1 MGKIKFKN
9 ANEAQLEAILTT
21 NGPLLIIAG
30 PGTGKTFTLINR
42 ALNIVVNEGV
52 NPSKILFATFT
63 EKAAHELTTR
73 LSNALDEHNIDF
85 NPNEMYLGTF
95 HSICLKI
102 LKEHISF
109 TNFKKNFSL
118 KDQFDQQYFIYQ
130 HYNDFAKIENFDVYI
145 GGGSYW
151 DKCENIMKYVNRLE
165 EELIDG
171 EKLIKTNNTV
181 HKFYGELLKL
191 YQELRVENNFLDFSS
206 IQTETY
212 KMLLKYPEIKKE
224 IQDSIDYVM
233 IDEYQDTNHIQEKL
247 TFLFGEKN
255 NNICVVGDDDQAIY
269 RFRGA
274 TVRNI
279 LEFPNHFK
287 SCKQVQLTNNY
298 RSHKDIVNFY
308 NEWMETTSGR
318 DYEWNWKKYR
328 YPKTIVPAK
337 ENKCSEPAVIQC
349 STKESDFVNEKTLLL
364 LKELLASRKIK
375 NLNQIAFLFR
385 SVKSPAVKALAD
397 YLESNNIPV
406 YSPRSNMFFERKEV
420 MLILGT
426 LIFTFPQYAVSLQK
440 GEANQQV
447 SPYFVK
453 CMKVA
458 SEELKKPEHSD
469 AYKWVQYRA
478 KAHKDMFE
486 NTNYAFSGLVYQL
499 LEFSPFRELLEVD
512 LQKGVH
518 DTRITRNVG
527 LLIKLLVKFEF
538 LNGISVLTKANIE
551 KNIKKLFDQYF
562 RFLLDGGITEYEDE
576 SEYAPSGCVSFLT
589 IHQSKGLEF
598 PVIIVGSQSSTPR
611 KNYNEDIEEII
622 SIYSDRGSFEE
633 LEMMKMYDFW
643 RLFYVAFSRAQSLL
657 VMLCDASKQ
666 NEPSKYFE
674 YIYKQIPYKADFD
687 KFVFEEVKTANI
699 KNSYS
704 FTTDVNSYMVC
715 PTQYMYF
722 KELEFA
728 EVRVGST
735 LFGTVVHET
744 IEDIHKAVLRK
755 EVDTITEDNIN
766 KWFEINYKTAS
777 KLNNYYL
784 TQAQIESA
792 LNQVKAY
799 VERASINWDAI
810 HDAEMPI
817 TLSQKKYILTGKVD
831 LVRNN
836 KGQYEILDFKT
847 EKKPQIN
854 KELEKVDR
862 VRRQLE
868 VYAYLIEQRY
878 GVKVSGM
885 KVYYTS
891 ESNGNPYLS
900 FKKDDKHIKETIKT
914 FDTIVNEIEK
924 KNFKGRCNDL
934 NMCKNCDLRF
944 YCKRR

>member
-1 MGKIKFKN
+1 MNKISFKN
-9 ANEAQLEAILTT
+9 ANECQLDAIQST

-42 ALNIVVNEGV
+42 ALNIIVNKGV
-52 NPSKILFATFT
+52 EASRILFATFT
-63 EKAAHELTTR
+63 EKAAHELVTR

-102 LKEHISF
+102 LKEHIAF
-109 TNFKKNFSL
+109 TNLKKNFSL
-118 KDQFDQQYFIYQ
+118 KDNFDQQYFIYQ
-130 HYNDFAKIENFDVYI
+130 NFNQFSAIDNFENFI

-151 DKCENIMKYVNRLE
+151 DRCEEIMKQVNRLE
-165 EELIDG
+165 EELIDC
-171 EKLIKTNNTV
+171 EELIDSENLS
-181 HKFYGELLKL
+181 HKFYGQLMKK
-191 YQELRVENNFLDFSS
+191 YQELRIENNFLDFSS

-212 KMLLKYPEIKKE
+212 RMLIRYPEILKE
-224 IQDSIDYVM
+224 LQDSIDYVM

-247 TFLFGEKN
+247 TFLFGQKN

-279 LEFPNHFK
+279 LEFPSHFEHI
-287 SCKQVQLTNNY
+287 KQVSLTKNY
-298 RSHKDIVNFY
+298 RSHRDIVDFY
-308 NEWMETTSGR
+308 NEWMGTTSGR
-318 DYEWNWKKYR
+318 GYEWDWKKYR
-328 YPKTIVPAK
+328 YPKTIVATK
-337 ENKCSEPAVIQC
+337 NSNCVEPAVIQC
-349 STKESDFVNEKTLLL
+349 STKEKDFINQKVFNLI
-364 LKELLASRKIK
+364 KELKDSKKIK
-375 NLNQIAFLFR
+375 DLNQIAFLFR
-385 SVKSPAVKALAD
+385 SVKNENVRKLAD
-397 YLESNNIPV
+397 FLEGNGIPV
-406 YSPRSNMFFERKEV
+406 YSPRSNMFFERREI
-420 MLILGT
+420 MLFIGAML
-426 LIFTFPQYAVSLQK
+426 FVFPQYVTALQK
-440 GEANQQV
+440 RETNQQTA
-447 SPYFVK
+447 PYFAR
-453 CMKVA
+453 CLQVA
-458 SEELKKPEHSD
+458 KDELSKPDNRECFDWMRHRIKDHLTMSENL
-469 AYKWVQYRA
+469 
-478 KAHKDMFE
+478 
-486 NTNYAFSGLVYQL
+486 NYAFSGLAYQF
-499 LEFSPFRELLEVD
+499 LEFSPFDNLLEVD

-527 LLIKLLVKFEF
+527 LFIKLLVKFEF
-538 LNGISVLTKANIE
+538 LNGISVLTKGNID
-551 KNIKKLFDQYF
+551 KNTKKLFDQYF

-598 PVIIVGSQSSTPR
+598 PIVIVGSQSSTPR
-611 KNYNEDIEEII
+611 KNYNEEIEEII
-622 SIYSDRGSFEE
+622 SKYSDRGSFEE

-643 RLFYVAFSRAQSLL
+643 RLYYVAFSRAQSLL
-657 VMLCDASKQ
+657 VMLCDASKS

-674 YIYKQIPYKADFD
+674 YMYDSLPHKADYT
-687 KFVFEEVKTANI
+687 KFNFEDVKSSNL

-704 FTTDVNSYMVC
+704 FTTDINSYMLC

-755 EVDTITEDNIN
+755 EIDTITDDNIS

-784 TQAQIESA
+784 SAVQIEAA
-792 LNQVKAY
+792 LNQVKSY
-799 VERASINWDAI
+799 VNRASQNWDAI
-810 HDAEMPI
+810 SDAEMPI
-817 TLSQKKYILTGKVD
+817 TLSQKDYIISGKVD
-831 LVRNN
+831 LVTNN

-847 EKKPQIN
+847 EKKPLIN
-854 KELEKVDR
+854 SDTEKVDR

-878 GVKVSGM
+878 KIKISGM

-891 ESNGNPYLS
+891 ESNGNPYLT
-900 FKKDDKHIKETIKT
+900 FKRDDKHIKETIKT
-914 FDTIVNEIEK
+914 FDKIVHEIES
-924 KNFKGRCNDL
+924 KNFKDHCNDL